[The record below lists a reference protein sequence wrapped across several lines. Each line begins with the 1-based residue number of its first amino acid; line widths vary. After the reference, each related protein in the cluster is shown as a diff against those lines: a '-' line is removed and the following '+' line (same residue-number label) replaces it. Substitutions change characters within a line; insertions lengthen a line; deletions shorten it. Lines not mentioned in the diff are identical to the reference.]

1 MCSNCHSKSKNLQK
15 KKLQKKIQLYGQ
27 SDPSSLPPLLPH
39 SLSSKPSSNFYPCPP
54 FPLLPSHLPSL
65 SSSSLPSFSPIV
77 RALRCLSRRGLH
89 HITRGRPVYSHHLP
103 PSRCRPWYKVRYA
116 LQKHPAHIHPQ
127 FWGEEHTTRCYSA
140 ADLRAST
147 PRHRREDQGKGR
159 RGDMSVSVLYSSL
172 WWCSKQS
179 YEVRVMHLHKL

>member
-1 MCSNCHSKSKNLQK
+1 MDKVILPPF
-15 KKLQKKIQLYGQ
+15 L
-27 SDPSSLPPLLPH
+27 PSYLTLSLPNPLPI
-39 SLSSKPSSNFYPCPP
+39 FYPCPP

-127 FWGEEHTTRCYSA
+127 FWGEEHTTRCCSA
-140 ADLRAST
+140 TDLRASA
-147 PRHRREDQGKGR
+147 PQHRREDQGKSR
-159 RGDMSVSVLYSSL
+159 RGDTCLSQWYTAVYGGVANNHMKLRSCTFTGSSPML
-172 WWCSKQS
+172 CGCYVIQFAPF
-179 YEVRVMHLHKL
+179 